1 MIILLDEN
9 VDSRIKD
16 FLENKPDISVLTTFE
31 EDLTSSPNR
40 EILEKSLENN
50 HIILTHDDDFL
61 SLTSDTQNHA
71 SIIYLPQRIKFR
83 EIKIRLEKLSENNL
97 EEKNEIYFV

>member
-9 VDSRIKD
+9 VDNRIKK
-16 FLENKPDISVLTTFE
+16 FLENKTGFRVLTTFE
-31 EDLTSSPNR
+31 EGLNSSPDR
-40 EILEKSLENN
+40 EILRKSLENN
-50 HIILTHDDDFL
+50 YLILTHDDDFL
-61 SLTSDTQNHA
+61 SITSELEKHA

-83 EIKIRLEKLSENNL
+83 EMKTRIEKLAENEL